1 MTTHH
6 TSLYNSDTTPA
17 PKKVLK
23 QELVTWEETPNG
35 IRIARLTRTYAGLA
49 HSDTF
54 TSEHVLHSSLVSAGK
69 PAKDRAE
76 EPDNG

>member
-6 TSLYNSDTTPA
+6 TSLYNSDITSVPL
-17 PKKVLK
+17 KVLK

-35 IRIARLTRTYAGLA
+35 IRIARLTRTFGGVAD
-49 HSDTF
+49 SDTF
-54 TSEHVLHSSLVSAGK
+54 TSEHVLHRSLVSAGK
-69 PAKDRAE
+69 PAKNRAE